1 MLQSKFNWKRTLFII
16 GALIP
21 PLMVS
26 LGMVIYPII
35 QTIIQSFQ
43 DPDTKAWTFA
53 NYVYLF
59 TEKVPKAAIWYTFEN
74 AILTV
79 FLSVSI
85 SYLLALYMRFCDT
98 KISKLIGNLYLLP
111 RFVPALVA
119 VYAMCTIVKDSGLL
133 YRLSLHLPQDNW
145 FHGVAYDMLIGK
157 LGGDHYTHWYI
168 EEVLKI
174 PAANPLYAFKPGMLY
189 NMKGIQFMNLWFN
202 IPFATMII
210 VAALSGIPE
219 SIIESA
225 RDIGAGKL
233 RVFFEFILPLS
244 YKDVLIAVTFVFMSN
259 ISSFTTPYIIGPNHP
274 QFLGVYLRKLFSQME
289 YELAAAVSVVIFL
302 FSSASA
308 FVYLYT
314 NMKESAWESKG

>member
-1 MLQSKFNWKRTLFII
+1 MLQSKTNWKRTLFII

-21 PLMVS
+21 PLLVS

-43 DPDTKAWTFA
+43 DPDTKAWTVG

-74 AILTV
+74 AVLTV

-85 SYLLALYMRFCDT
+85 SYMLALYMRFSDS
-98 KISKLIGNLYLLP
+98 KISKMIGNLYLLP
-111 RFVPALVA
+111 RFIPSLVA
-119 VYAMCTIVKDSGLL
+119 VYAMCTIIKDSGLI
-133 YRLSLHLPQDNW
+133 YRLSLLLPETSK
-145 FHGVAYDMLIGK
+145 FYGY
-157 LGGDHYTHWYI
+157 
-168 EEVLKI
+168 
-174 PAANPLYAFKPGMLY
+174 KPGMLY

-274 QFLGVYLRKLFSQME
+274 QFLGVYLRKLFSNME

>member
-1 MLQSKFNWKRTLFII
+1 MLQTKTNWKRILFII

-21 PLMVS
+21 PLLVS

-43 DPDTKAWTFA
+43 DPDTKAWTFG

-74 AILTV
+74 AVLTV

-85 SYLLALYMRFCDT
+85 SYLLALYMRFSDS
-98 KISKLIGNLYLLP
+98 KISKMVGNLYLLP
-111 RFVPALVA
+111 RFIPSLVA
-119 VYAMCTIVKDSGLL
+119 VYAMCTIVKDSGLI
-133 YRLSLHLPQDNW
+133 YRLSLLLPETSKL
-145 FHGVAYDMLIGK
+145 HG
-157 LGGDHYTHWYI
+157 
-168 EEVLKI
+168 
-174 PAANPLYAFKPGMLY
+174 FKPGMLY

-210 VAALSGIPE
+210 VAALAGIPE

-274 QFLGVYLRKLFSQME
+274 QFLGVYLRKLFSNME

-314 NMKESAWESKG
+314 NMKESAWESRG

>member
-1 MLQSKFNWKRTLFII
+1 MLQSKTNWKRNLFII

-21 PLMVS
+21 PLLVS

-35 QTIIQSFQ
+35 QTVVQSFQ
-43 DPDTKAWTFA
+43 DPETKAWTFA

-74 AILTV
+74 AVLTV

-85 SYLLALYMRFCDT
+85 SYLLALYMRFSDS

-111 RFVPALVA
+111 RFIPSLVA
-119 VYAMCTIVKDSGLL
+119 VYAMMTIVKDSGLL
-133 YRLSLHLPQDNW
+133 YRLSLLLPETSKL
-145 FHGVAYDMLIGK
+145 HG
-157 LGGDHYTHWYI
+157 
-168 EEVLKI
+168 
-174 PAANPLYAFKPGMLY
+174 FKPGMLY

-233 RVFFEFILPLS
+233 RVFFQFILPLS

-274 QFLGVYLRKLFSQME
+274 QFLGVYLRKLFSNME

-314 NMKESAWESKG
+314 NMKESAWESRG

>member
-1 MLQSKFNWKRTLFII
+1 MLQSKTNWKRNLFII

-21 PLMVS
+21 PLLVS

-35 QTIIQSFQ
+35 QTVIQSFQ
-43 DPDTKAWTFA
+43 DPETKAWTFG

-74 AILTV
+74 AVLTV

-85 SYLLALYMRFCDT
+85 SYLLALYMRFSDS
-98 KISKLIGNLYLLP
+98 KISKMVGNLYLLP
-111 RFVPALVA
+111 RFIPSLVA
-119 VYAMCTIVKDSGLL
+119 VYAMCTIVKDSGLI
-133 YRLSLHLPQDNW
+133 YRLSLLLPETSKL
-145 FHGVAYDMLIGK
+145 HG
-157 LGGDHYTHWYI
+157 
-168 EEVLKI
+168 
-174 PAANPLYAFKPGMLY
+174 FKPGMLY

-210 VAALSGIPE
+210 VAALAGIPE

-233 RVFFEFILPLS
+233 RVFFQFILPLS